1 MTSFG
6 VPDYIRATG
15 GPEVAFAAAR
25 RALLAEDKERRSTAG
40 MASAARQR
48 PGCHAGC
55 VPCAYGLQ
63 RNGQVY
69 KIHGEL
75 YSHADGVGCQ
85 PAQ

>member
-1 MTSFG
+1 VISFG
-6 VPDYIRATG
+6 IPDYMRATG
-15 GPEVAFAAAR
+15 GPELAFAAAR
-25 RALLAEDKERRSTAG
+25 RAVLADDEARRRDIVAAY
-40 MASAARQR
+40 ASPQR
-48 PGCHAGC
+48 SACHPAC
-55 VPCAYGLQ
+55 VPCAHGLP